1 MKKFKNIAFIFL
13 IMVLSVIGFIP
24 NLYVLHILNLVL
36 IYSLFALGLNILTGY
51 TGITSFGHAG
61 FFAIGAYTTAILST
75 KFSMPPIITIFFASF
90 FTGLYSFVIGLPVMR
105 ISGIYLA
112 MLTLGSAEFVRLVTI
127 NWSSLTG
134 GPLGISR
141 IPAISLFNFSI
152 NSDRSFFFFLYII
165 LIIFTFMFYRI
176 TKSHFGESLVAI
188 KDDERAAEAIGIP
201 CAKNKLISFFI
212 SGFYSGLAGALYAHF
227 DRYISPDAFTFSLS
241 VLVLCMVILGG
252 MGSISGSIS
261 GAFIIVILLEYL
273 QPLGDYRLLIYGLLL
288 TIMISYYPQGII
300 GILNYFSQY
309 LNRNIPKSNN

>member
-1 MKKFKNIAFIFL
+1 MKKLKNIVFIFL
-13 IMVLSVIGFIP
+13 IIILSIVGFIP
-24 NLYVLHILNLVL
+24 NLYILHIFNLVL

-75 KFSMPPIITIFFASF
+75 KFSITPIITIFFASF
-90 FTGLYSFVIGLPVMR
+90 FTGLYSFIIGLPVMR

-112 MLTLGSAEFVRLVTI
+112 MLTLGSAEFIRLVTI

-152 NSDRSFFFFLYII
+152 NSDRSYFFFLYII
-165 LIIFTFMFYRI
+165 LIIFTFIFFRI
-176 TKSHFGESLVAI
+176 VKSHFGESLVAI

-227 DRYISPDAFTFSLS
+227 DRYISPDAFTFNLS
-241 VLVLCMVILGG
+241 ILVLCMVILGG
-252 MGSISGSIS
+252 MGSIPGSIL
-261 GAFIIVILLEYL
+261 GAFIIVVLLEYL
-273 QPLGDYRLLIYGLLL
+273 QPLGDYRLLVYGLLL

-300 GILNYFSQY
+300 GILNYFLEY
-309 LNRNIPKSNN
+309 LKKNILKINN